1 MLQKKEDGN
10 TRKQDEAIQPSKS
23 AENKGIEKLS
33 KIQFKMTMNE
43 EFINVKF

>member
-10 TRKQDEAIQPSKS
+10 TIKQDEAIQPSKS
-23 AENKGIEKLS
+23 AENKEIEKSS
-33 KIQFKMTMNE
+33 KKQFEMTMNE

>member
-23 AENKGIEKLS
+23 AENKGIEKSS
-33 KIQFKMTMNE
+33 KIQFKMPMNE
-43 EFINVKF
+43 EFINVKY

>member
-23 AENKGIEKLS
+23 SENKGIEKSS
-33 KIQFKMTMNE
+33 KIQFKMPMNE